1 MDRYVVVP
9 GAIALLFAAGG
20 IAALRTGWVFP
31 WLRARV
37 HRTGLH
43 GRGQLLM
50 AAAFAVQALAPFSD
64 ERAVRSGLGIASV
77 LALLAG
83 LVLMVLGQRPRH
95 ER

>member
-1 MDRYVVVP
+1 MDWYVVVP

-37 HRTGLH
+37 YRTGLF
-43 GRGQLLM
+43 GRGQLFM
-50 AAAFAVQALAPFSD
+50 AVAFALQATAPFAD
-64 ERAVRSGLGIASV
+64 DRALRSGLGIASV
-77 LALLAG
+77 LAV
-83 LVLMVLGQRPRH
+83 LVGVVLTVLGQRPRH

>member
-1 MDRYVVVP
+1 MDWYVVVP

-20 IAALRTGWVFP
+20 VAALRTGWVFP

-37 HRTGLH
+37 FRTGLY

-64 ERAVRSGLGIASV
+64 ERALRSGLGIASV